1 MRGLSTARR
10 TVKLSVASVEM
21 TSFFVLGEE
30 GIPQGLKPRFVGA
43 PNARAKARAY
53 LRDNGKGKN
62 NNRSNSKG
70 KNNNRSNSKG
80 KGNRKDEMRGSFAA
94 LKDDESFWRGE
105 RKTDNSKG
113 NRRSFDFGCAVAQDD
128 TFRWW
133 VEIVEWVDSGCG
145 LGWWGLGWGVG

>member
-62 NNRSNSKG
+62 NNR
-70 KNNNRSNSKG
+70 
-80 KGNRKDEMRGSFAA
+80 GNRKDEMRGSFAA

-128 TFRWW
+128 TF
-133 VEIVEWVDSGCG
+133 
-145 LGWWGLGWGVG
+145 